1 MGYVETV
8 GTTIIGITCRDQAE
22 IGTAVGVGGSMV
34 SLFPCQLTIL
44 LFENPERWSFPGV
57 CMSIRLR
64 SMAPRLMSSLKKPKK
79 KQLNPILTR
88 WLAFYRVNN
97 WISYLHS
104 HPH

>member
-44 LFENPERWSFPGV
+44 LFENSERWSFPGV

-64 SMAPRLMSSLKKPKK
+64 SMAPRLMSSLKKQKK
-79 KQLNPILTR
+79 
-88 WLAFYRVNN
+88 NN
-97 WISYLHS
+97 
-104 HPH
+104 